1 MKSRSGSLVA
11 YLVSFLCSVFLFVYP
26 AGLGAGDSQ
35 ASAVAP
41 HPSSQAPLQAA
52 SSQAPQTAPAEME
65 WRFTLAR
72 NKKADSTIS
81 AENICHGTHQFHLEP
96 VNLPFMQFLAPA
108 DFSVAPRKTYTVP
121 VRFDTTGL
129 APGLYQG
136 RVNILCTSCRR
147 EPGCTQDRSILNVFM
162 TVPGGPTTW
171 SNVQP
176 AQKPSA
182 AGNPSLKWS
191 DIDLTRKK

>member
-1 MKSRSGSLVA
+1 MKSCHLILV
-11 YLVSFLCSVFLFVYP
+11 VFLLAFSSSVPQLARSAGEDRP
-26 AGLGAGDSQ
+26 ASQ
-35 ASAVAP
+35 TATSAQR
-41 HPSSQAPLQAA
+41 PSTQVPQQATPGQP
-52 SSQAPQTAPAEME
+52 PQTAPSEME

-72 NKKADSTIS
+72 NKKADTTIS
-81 AENICHGTHQFHLEP
+81 AENICHGSHQFHLEP
-96 VNLPFMQFLAPA
+96 VNLPFMQFLATV
-108 DFSVAPRKTYTVP
+108 DFSVPPRKTHTVP

-162 TVPGGPTTW
+162 TVPGGAPTW

-191 DIDLTRKK
+191 DIDLTRKH